1 MSKDFL
7 VAAHIK
13 KRSRCTDAEKRDL
26 ANVTMLC
33 CRFGCDELYERGF
46 LGVAKDGSIL
56 VSSQLMDTTAKDYAT
71 KTVQKSIGLSQG
83 EEKYFLWHLEN
94 MFRK

>member
-1 MSKDFL
+1 MYW
-7 VAAHIK
+7 
-13 KRSRCTDAEKRDL
+13 CWEKRLSKCNDAL
-26 ANVTMLC
+26 LS
-33 CRFGCDELYERGF
+33 FGCDELYERGF